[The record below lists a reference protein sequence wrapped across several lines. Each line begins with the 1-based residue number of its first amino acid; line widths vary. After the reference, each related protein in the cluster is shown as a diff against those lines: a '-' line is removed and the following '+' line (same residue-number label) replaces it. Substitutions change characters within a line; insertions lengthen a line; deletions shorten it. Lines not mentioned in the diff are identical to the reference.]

1 MAINWNSALAW
12 LASFLADQ
20 GDAGAVPAPSCAV
33 TYTTHGSWPSGFTTQ
48 VTVRNTGTTAVNGWS
63 LRWAFLGDQKVDH
76 AWSAQLGQSGA
87 TVTAKNLSWNA
98 KLAPGA
104 STTFGFNGTASRFP
118 NPDPGLVTLNG
129 KACTV
134 S

>member
-1 MAINWNSALAW
+1 MSQ
-12 LASFLADQ
+12 S
-20 GDAGAVPAPSCAV
+20 
-33 TYTTHGSWPSGFTTQ
+33 
-48 VTVRNTGTTAVNGWS
+48 
-63 LRWAFLGDQKVDH
+63 
-76 AWSAQLGQSGA
+76 WSAQVGQSGA

-104 STTFGFNGTASRFP
+104 STTFGFNGVSSPGP